1 MQISFHSS
9 FVVAKHVPL
18 RGGVELEVTSLHIS
32 DISKYEWYESFK
44 KKVKSAIKLILRDHN
59 CIYIF
64 AIE

>member
-1 MQISFHSS
+1 M
-9 FVVAKHVPL
+9 HVPL

-32 DISKYEWYESFK
+32 DISKYESFK